1 MMAPVLLTVICVFVT
16 FAGVHSG
23 GADSSKEILPPPCDS
38 NIYCY
43 GKLLH
48 TIQMASLYHD
58 SKTFVDM
65 KMKFTQNETLRLF
78 EDMMT
83 RTHDNPSRLDLERF
97 VNETF
102 DPPGSEFETWDPS
115 DWKQS
120 PAFLKNISDP
130 TFQEWGSELN
140 HLWKS
145 LGRKMKDEVKINEEH
160 YSILY
165 VPHPVIVPGGRF
177 REFYYWD
184 SYWVIRGLLLSEM
197 YDTVRGMLSNFVSI
211 IERIGLIPNGG
222 RVYYSRRSQPPL
234 LVPMVKSYVD
244 TTNDMNFVKENI
256 KTLDKEFEF
265 WMTKHTVL
273 IEKDGKHYK
282 LARFLDYSSGPR
294 PESYRED
301 IQSAQIFQTEGEKE
315 AFYRELKAV
324 AESGWDFSSRWFILN
339 GTNKGNLTNTMA
351 TNIIPVDL
359 NSIIYWNAVILADFH
374 KQLNNATQALYYEK
388 VAQEWLEA
396 VEKVLWHEEVGAWL
410 DYDKLN
416 EVKRDY
422 FYPSNISPF
431 WTGCYDPTKREDHIG
446 KVLKYLEKTR
456 ITVNLGGIP
465 TTLEHSG
472 EQWDYP
478 NAWPPLQYIMII
490 ALDNSGD
497 PSARDLAF
505 EMTEKWVRS
514 NYKAFN
520 DTHGMYEKYDA
531 TVFGGGGGGGEYEV
545 QLGFGWTNG
554 VIMELLQK
562 YGERLTLKSRFEE
575 DHPLVSAASAGPVAA
590 ISVAGTVLTAILAF
604 LVTLAAGCV
613 GITVYKKRHQFS
625 NAPDRQALFPKLT
638 GGYMELRDMTFD

>member
-1 MMAPVLLTVICVFVT
+1 MAQVIFMVLCVMAAMMM
-16 FAGVHSG
+16 HSG
-23 GADSSKEILPPPCDS
+23 SADSSKEVLPPPCDS

-78 EDMMT
+78 EDMMS
-83 RTHDNPSRLDLERF
+83 RSHDNPSRLDLERF

-102 DPPGSEFETWDPS
+102 DPPGSEFEFWDPS

-120 PAFLKNISDP
+120 PGFLKNISDP
-130 TFQEWGSELN
+130 AFQEWAGDLN

-145 LGRKMKDEVKINEEH
+145 LGRKMKEDVRINEDH
-160 YSILY
+160 YSIIY
-165 VPHPVIVPGGRF
+165 VPNPVIVPGGRF

-184 SYWVIRGLLLSEM
+184 SYWIVRGLLLSEM
-197 YDTVRGMLSNFVSI
+197 YDTVRGMLGNFISI
-211 IERIGLIPNGG
+211 VERIGLIPNGG
-222 RVYYSRRSQPPL
+222 RVYYNRRSQPPL
-234 LVPMVKSYVD
+234 LTPMVLSYIEA
-244 TTNDMNFVKENI
+244 TNDWNFVKANI
-256 KTLDKEFEF
+256 DTLDKEFKF
-265 WMTKHTVL
+265 WIDKHVVSV
-273 IEKDGKHYK
+273 EKDGKHYR

-315 AFYRELKAV
+315 NFYRQLKAG

-351 TNIIPVDL
+351 TNILPVDL
-359 NSIIYWNAVILADFH
+359 NSIMYWNAVILSDFH
-374 KQLNNATQALYYEK
+374 KRLNNASQALYYEE
-388 VAQEWLEA
+388 VAKEWLEA
-396 VEKVLWHEEVGAWL
+396 VDKVLWHEEVGAWL
-410 DYDKLN
+410 DYDILN

-422 FYPSNISPF
+422 FYPTNLSPF
-431 WTGCYDPTKREDHIG
+431 WTGCFDPAKRDDYVG

-465 TTLEHSG
+465 STLEHSG

-497 PSARDLAF
+497 PAAKDLAY
-505 EMTEKWVRS
+505 ELTEKWVRS
-514 NYKAFN
+514 NYKAYN

-562 YGERLTLKSRFEE
+562 YGERLTVKSRFEE
-575 DHPLVSAASAGPVAA
+575 EHPLVSAGAAGAVVA
-590 ISVAGTVLTAILAF
+590 ISVAGQVLTAILAF
-604 LVTLAAGCV
+604 FVTLAAGCV